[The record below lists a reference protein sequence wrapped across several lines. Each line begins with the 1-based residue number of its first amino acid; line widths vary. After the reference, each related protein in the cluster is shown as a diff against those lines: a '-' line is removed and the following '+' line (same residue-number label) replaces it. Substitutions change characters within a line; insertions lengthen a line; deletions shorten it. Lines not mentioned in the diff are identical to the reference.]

1 MSNPLHWPEI
11 EQLPEF
17 LDGILEGYFY
27 QRDVPLEQ
35 DMRKKKK
42 RLTKEQLERIF
53 FEVSWVGNVKYDG
66 TTLAIANDGQYYG
79 RRQLITG
86 TSYQKKDISFLK
98 DYNVNNLYNDLMA
111 PFLEKNV
118 QFFFN
123 FILPNPNPKS
133 TRLLFAFLF
142 MENSL
147 STVSM
152 IILLKIII
160 VNGWH
165 LVFVL
170 IAEAMQQPL
179 KSTIIYLPMDTAAIH

>member
-66 TTLAIANDGQYYG
+66 TNLAIANDGQYYG

-133 TRLLFAFLF
+133 TDYCSLFCLWRIRYQR
-142 MENSL
+142 SL
-147 STVSM
+147 
-152 IILLKIII
+152 
-160 VNGWH
+160 
-165 LVFVL
+165 
-170 IAEAMQQPL
+170 
-179 KSTIIYLPMDTAAIH
+179 